1 MCKYLHSFLHIS
13 WRENHC
19 YFSVASEKTLEDM
32 ALDLGKYC
40 FCENETFST
49 DCTSLSY
56 RRQYEFCCMKTSH
69 FFKHFHNNYAL
80 WKNLIFSQIF
90 EISAFLIISQ
100 KLFCCWNVPW
110 DPCFNSLKDLSI
122 GRKVNRCIFDHLEV
136 HFKR

>member
-1 MCKYLHSFLHIS
+1 MHSVLYIL
-13 WRENHC
+13 WRENLY

-32 ALDLGKYC
+32 ALDLGKYF

-56 RRQYEFCCMKTSH
+56 RRQYEFRCMKTSQ

-80 WKNLIFSQIF
+80 RKNRIFSQIL

-100 KLFCCWNVPW
+100 KLFCWWNVPW
-110 DPCFNSLKDLSI
+110 DPCFNSLKNLSI
-122 GRKVNRCIFDHLEV
+122 GRKVNRCIFAHLEV
-136 HFKR
+136 QFKR